1 MCTLA
6 SLQHRHSDFLMA
18 KPLKSRMQY
27 SQSKKCIQPKGFT
40 LIELM
45 IVVAIIGI
53 LVAIALPNYTNYVRR
68 GKAVEA
74 TTTLADLKVK
84 MEQFY
89 QDNKTYV
96 GTPWCTPNGS
106 VKYFTYSCTTAAT
119 ATVYTITA
127 TPVAGQDVDNFE
139 FTIDQSNAKTSKFDS
154 STSVGCWLTS
164 KGGTC

>member
-1 MCTLA
+1 
-6 SLQHRHSDFLMA
+6 MA

-27 SQSKKCIQPKGFT
+27 SQSKKYIQSKGFT
-40 LIELM
+40 LVEVM

-53 LVAIALPNYTNYVRR
+53 LSAIALPNYTNYVKR

-89 QDNKTYV
+89 QDNRTYV
-96 GTPWCTPNGS
+96 GTPWCTPSGA

-119 ATVYTITA
+119 ATAYTITA
-127 TPVAGQDVDNFE
+127 TPVAGQGVDNFG
-139 FTIDQSNAKTSKFDS
+139 FTINQSNAKTSNFDG
-154 STSVGCWLTS
+154 TVGATCWLTS